1 MDPEK
6 PELSTVSWVLSDPPG
21 HVEEMLW
28 DESSTLRIRPKQVQR
43 AQETVRKLLLKLAW
57 GIQEEPKEGGY
68 DQPPRAPLVR
78 IHSGW
83 EMCMSSQRTLSQTT
97 GQARWLARGNLE
109 TNPFTIKPETVSHM
123 AEQFSWVPFS
133 CCSLSKCPFSNSLF
147 FVSTCISWDNSLLS
161 VRKESTLRPWKGPPS
176 CYKTTQVDA
185 QIPCLLPLAPFL
197 PLM

>member
-109 TNPFTIKPETVSHM
+109 TNPITIKPETVSHM

-133 CCSLSKCPFSNSLF
+133 CCSLNVPFPIASS
-147 FVSTCISWDNSLLS
+147 LS
-161 VRKESTLRPWKGPPS
+161 VRVSPGTIHYWVLEKSPLSGPGKGP
-176 CYKTTQVDA
+176 
-185 QIPCLLPLAPFL
+185 LPATKLHK
-197 PLM
+197 